1 MKNPIPGI
9 LLFLM
14 FSPFIYSQELDAQLQ
29 LRPRFE
35 YRNGF
40 KTLLEREQEATAFV
54 SQRSRLQLN
63 FTNEAIS
70 LKFSLQNVRTWGD
83 VTPTTTF
90 DKNGMTAFEAYA
102 QYSVNEKIY
111 IRLGRQILSYDNQ
124 RILGGL
130 DWAQQGQSHDA
141 LLMNF
146 KPSAAGEIQLGF
158 ALNEDGEDLFSNPYL
173 VNTYKNMQLARYNI
187 LGEHSSFSLLFLN
200 TGYEYEA
207 APTSREISYSQ
218 TFGSYY
224 SINRGSWFGD
234 LAAYGQTGERA
245 GKDLQAY
252 YFGGNVNY
260 RFTPYWAIGVG
271 AEYLSGTSPSEN
283 NGVNRSFS
291 PLFGTNHGF
300 NGHMDYF
307 YVGNHFNSVGLKDL
321 YGKISFRIKDAEIN
335 LVPHVFYS
343 AVAPEVEGVKEESYL
358 GTEIDLFGSHKI
370 SKDLTASF
378 GYSQMF
384 AGSSMEILKG
394 GESGRNQNWAW
405 VMISFHPQ
413 LFSINKT
420 PVIVAL

>member
-1 MKNPIPGI
+1 MKNPLPGI
-9 LLFLM
+9 LIFLL
-14 FSPFIYSQELDAQLQ
+14 FSPFIYSQEFDAQLQ

-63 FTNEAIS
+63 FSNEAIS
-70 LKFSLQNVRTWGD
+70 LRFSLQNVRTWGD
-83 VTPTTTF
+83 VTPVTTF
-90 DKNGMTAFEAYA
+90 DKNGVTAFEAYA
-102 QYSVNEKIY
+102 QYKVNEHLFV
-111 IRLGRQILSYDNQ
+111 RLGRQILSYDNQ

-141 LLMNF
+141 LLINL
-146 KPSAAGEIQLGF
+146 KLSHNGEIQLGF

-187 LGEHSSFSLLFLN
+187 KREQSSFSFLFLN

-207 APTSREISYSQ
+207 APTTRKIAYSQ

-224 SINRGSWFGD
+224 SFNPGNWFGD
-234 LAAYGQTGERA
+234 LSAYGQTGERA
-245 GKDLQAY
+245 GIDLKAY

-260 RFTPYWAIGVG
+260 RFTPNWTVGVG
-271 AEYLSGTSPSEN
+271 AEYLSGTRPSEN
-283 NGVNRSFS
+283 TEVNRSFS

-307 YVGNHFNSVGLKDL
+307 YAGNHFNSVGLKDL
-321 YGKISFRIKDAEIN
+321 YGKISFRIKDAEISV
-335 LVPHVFYS
+335 VPHVFYS
-343 AVAPEVEGVKEESYL
+343 AVAPEVAGAQEDSYL

-370 SKDLTASF
+370 RKDLTASL

-384 AGSSMEILKG
+384 ASGSMETIKG
-394 GESGRNQNWAW
+394 GDADRTQNWAW

-413 LFSINKT
+413 LFSINKS
-420 PVIVAL
+420 PASSL